1 MVLSQMIILNIQ
13 NIAKITTTTTTTVTV
28 IIILQMYHNRKIQYL
43 LTSHPNT
50 TLVITITIII
60 QIEYF

>member
-1 MVLSQMIILNIQ
+1 MVLSQMIILNIR
-13 NIAKITTTTTTTVTV
+13 NIAKITTTTTTVTV

-43 LTSHPNT
+43 LMSHPNI